1 MFFIE
6 NFSGY
11 FPIEANRALAS
22 NCSTQTHKLIKTQ
35 MIRLKS
41 QIKYNIS
48 FKNTKPIS
56 GKGSSFQIQEHKKA
70 STKIKP
76 WRRTYLYAVDVER
89 IDETNLAHSESMKP
103 SKIKQR
109 IGALRTTNSES
120 VTQERTKMR
129 YPQSRDPHRSQFEV
143 INPQPDRWLWDRIER
158 RERTKG
164 GKKNRWRD
172 KLDQWW

>member
-22 NCSTQTHKLIKTQ
+22 NCNTQTHKLIKTQ

-76 WRRTYLYAVDVER
+76 WQRTYLYAVDVEW
-89 IDETNLAHSESMKP
+89 IDETNLAHGESMKP
-103 SKIKQR
+103 SEIEQR
-109 IGALRTTNSES
+109 IGTLRTMNSES
-120 VTQERTKMR
+120 TTQDRTERR
-129 YPQSRDPHRSQFEV
+129 YPQPRDPHRSQSEV
-143 INPQPDRWLWDRIER
+143 TNPQPDRRLWDRTER
-158 RERTKG
+158 REWTKG
-164 GKKNRWRD
+164 GKKTGEGRN
-172 KLDQWW
+172 